1 MPVNPTYPQY
11 VTVSQIVGSAKPE
24 GLWKPI
30 IPIGR
35 STWWKAVKDGR
46 APKPIKLGSRTTV
59 WRLSDV
65 IDFVESQSNIEQE

>member
-1 MPVNPTYPQY
+1 MPASLTYPQY

-24 GLWKPI
+24 SLSTPI

-46 APKPIKLGSRTTV
+46 APKPIKLGSRTAV
-59 WRLSDV
+59 WRLTDV
-65 IDFVESQSNIEQE
+65 IAFVESQSGFGQE